1 MPRFFRKRAR
11 LSLPRLSASDSERP
25 FFVCATSSPE
35 IVRNFSPA
43 ASSVFNISDSAVE
56 SHASSDLP
64 DRFLNPSTA
73 TERRTGTEAALEGV
87 ACLRIRYDHVVA
99 VRSRAS
105 GLARKQGHDSL
116 C

>member
-1 MPRFFRKRAR
+1 MLRFFRKRVR
-11 LSLPRLSASDSERP
+11 LSLPSLSASDSERS

-43 ASSVFNISDSAVE
+43 ASSVFNISDNAVE

-73 TERRTGTEAALEGV
+73 TERRQGTAAVLEC
-87 ACLRIRYDHVVA
+87 AASLRIRYDHVVA
-99 VRSRAS
+99 ARSRAS
-105 GLARKQGHDSL
+105 VL
-116 C
+116 